1 MTQPVYHN
9 GNVTYV
15 RIETSGLHEDLFY
28 VSIINNG
35 VSGTENIQMLEPL
48 TENMALEIPGEE
60 IGEVKIYVLGDA
72 EGKVCLK

>member
-1 MTQPVYHN
+1 M
-9 GNVTYV
+9 